1 MAKAGWDVTV
11 LEKHDIPG
19 GRARVLKE
27 NGFVFDMGPSWYWM
41 PGVFERFFNCFG
53 KKVEDYYELQRLDPS
68 YRIYWKSGCTDL
80 PADYGQLKNLFESI
94 ETGSAEKLDQFMEEA
109 EPYVRDD
116 AIAGFDQK
124 SEEFL
129 ARITSGGQSQ
139 SASAKPD
146 CALLLE
152 LRAAMKALVDTQRS
166 KWSYMFDKL
175 DKELAR

>member
-1 MAKAGWDVTV
+1 MPRVHVLVVAGLLGAAIAGSAAGLAQTPPCSKGDFEAVVDEAAASLRDLTRQHTPQFQAK
-11 LEKHDIPG
+11 L
-19 GRARVLKE
+19 R
-27 NGFVFDMGPSWYWM
+27 
-41 PGVFERFFNCFG
+41 
-53 KKVEDYYELQRLDPS
+53 
-68 YRIYWKSGCTDL
+68 
-80 PADYGQLKNLFESI
+80 QLKDKRAWSN
-94 ETGSAEKLDQFMEEA
+94 DQFMKEA
-109 EPYVRDD
+109 EPFVRDD
-116 AIAGFDQK
+116 KIAGFDQK

-152 LRAAMKALVDTQRS
+152 LRAAMQALVDTQRT

>member
-1 MAKAGWDVTV
+1 MQ
-11 LEKHDIPG
+11 
-19 GRARVLKE
+19 ARVWPMTGLAAVLLLAPC
-27 NGFVFDMGPSWYWM
+27 GFASKALAQAQCSKGD
-41 PGVFERFFNCFG
+41 FEAVVDEAAAILR
-53 KKVEDYYELQRLDPS
+53 
-68 YRIYWKSGCTDL
+68 DL
-80 PADYGQLKNLFESI
+80 TKQNTPQFQAKLRQLKDKRAWSN
-94 ETGSAEKLDQFMEEA
+94 DQFMKEA
-109 EPYVRDD
+109 EPFVRDD

-129 ARITSGGQSQ
+129 ARITSGGQAQ

>member
-1 MAKAGWDVTV
+1 MK
-11 LEKHDIPG
+11 
-19 GRARVLKE
+19 
-27 NGFVFDMGPSWYWM
+27 
-41 PGVFERFFNCFG
+41 
-53 KKVEDYYELQRLDPS
+53 
-68 YRIYWKSGCTDL
+68 
-80 PADYGQLKNLFESI
+80 
-94 ETGSAEKLDQFMEEA
+94 EA

-139 SASAKPD
+139 SASSKPD

-152 LRAAMKALVDTQRS
+152 LRAAMKALVDTQRG

>member
-1 MAKAGWDVTV
+1 MQACVWPMLAAVLLLAPCGLASKALAQAAQCSKVDLTRQNTPQFQAK
-11 LEKHDIPG
+11 L
-19 GRARVLKE
+19 R
-27 NGFVFDMGPSWYWM
+27 
-41 PGVFERFFNCFG
+41 
-53 KKVEDYYELQRLDPS
+53 
-68 YRIYWKSGCTDL
+68 
-80 PADYGQLKNLFESI
+80 QLKDKRAWSN
-94 ETGSAEKLDQFMEEA
+94 DQFMKEA
-109 EPYVRDD
+109 EPFVRDD
-116 AIAGFDQK
+116 KIGGFDQK

-152 LRAAMKALVDTQRS
+152 LRASMKALVDTQRG

>member
-1 MAKAGWDVTV
+1 MGSPTWDGESQGKMRAGFLPLAALLIAFSGARAPLAQAPCSKTDFEAVVDEAAGALRGLAQQNTPPFQAK
-11 LEKHDIPG
+11 L
-19 GRARVLKE
+19 R
-27 NGFVFDMGPSWYWM
+27 
-41 PGVFERFFNCFG
+41 
-53 KKVEDYYELQRLDPS
+53 
-68 YRIYWKSGCTDL
+68 
-80 PADYGQLKNLFESI
+80 QLKDKRTWSN
-94 ETGSAEKLDQFMEEA
+94 DQFMKEA

>member
-1 MAKAGWDVTV
+1 MRAGVVLVMGLLLAPASIASQARAQAASCSKGDFESVVDQAAASLRDLTRQNTPQFQAK
-11 LEKHDIPG
+11 L
-19 GRARVLKE
+19 R
-27 NGFVFDMGPSWYWM
+27 
-41 PGVFERFFNCFG
+41 
-53 KKVEDYYELQRLDPS
+53 
-68 YRIYWKSGCTDL
+68 
-80 PADYGQLKNLFESI
+80 QLKDKRAWSN
-94 ETGSAEKLDQFMEEA
+94 DQFMKEA
-109 EPYVRDD
+109 EPFVRDD
-116 AIAGFDQK
+116 AIAGYDQK

-175 DKELAR
+175 DKELTR

>member
-1 MAKAGWDVTV
+1 MRAGVVLVTV
-11 LEKHDIPG
+11 LLLAPACLSTQAHAQAAQCSKGD
-19 GRARVLKE
+19 
-27 NGFVFDMGPSWYWM
+27 
-41 PGVFERFFNCFG
+41 FEAVVDEAAASLR
-53 KKVEDYYELQRLDPS
+53 
-68 YRIYWKSGCTDL
+68 DL
-80 PADYGQLKNLFESI
+80 TKQNTPQFQVKLRQLKDKRAWSN
-94 ETGSAEKLDQFMEEA
+94 DQFMKEA
-109 EPYVRDD
+109 EPFVRDD
-116 AIAGFDQK
+116 KIAGFDQK

-152 LRAAMKALVDTQRS
+152 LRAAMKALVDTQRG